1 MRTEF
6 FQKVWPFEG
15 ERGGGGGGEK
25 EEGKEEKKKKQE
37 EEEKK
42 EKCKQI
48 EKGVPGEREPGMA
61 FLTSEKPFVAKV
73 TL

>member
-25 EEGKEEKKKKQE
+25 EEGKEEKKKKQD
-37 EEEKK
+37 
-42 EKCKQI
+42 
-48 EKGVPGEREPGMA
+48 REGAWLSQLWLP
-61 FLTSEKPFVAKV
+61 
-73 TL
+73 